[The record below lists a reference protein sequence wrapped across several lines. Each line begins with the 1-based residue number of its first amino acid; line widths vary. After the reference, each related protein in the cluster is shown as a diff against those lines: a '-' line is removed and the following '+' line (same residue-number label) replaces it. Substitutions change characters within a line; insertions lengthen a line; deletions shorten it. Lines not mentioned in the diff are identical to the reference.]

1 MANLYIVP
9 LIGSITCSELTA
21 AEVRSVALHVETT
34 SRGHGAS
41 AHRHHVDPATL
52 SDEARRKRRVT
63 ANHALHMLR
72 KALKSAFDEGKIT
85 NDHAWRSV
93 RGFPHVEKN
102 RVEYLSWTQAKRM
115 VDAARPDLRRLILA
129 ALYTGCRVTELFRI
143 SAGDLLDARM
153 ALYVHPQKTYRG
165 RTIALP
171 EEGYQFFRSL
181 ARGKSRR
188 EPLLVRRDGSPWS
201 SNYVSAIFRPF
212 VRSLGHS
219 DDFVFYSLRHTYASL
234 LLQAGTPPIVV
245 ARQLGHL
252 NMQTVIRTYAHV
264 VDDFFD
270 VEFRQRFRPGF
281 LTEPDMFSNS
291 LVGDDKL

>member
-1 MANLYIVP
+1 
-9 LIGSITCSELTA
+9 LIGSVPCSQLTA
-21 AEVRSVALHVETT
+21 ADVRSVALHVETT
-34 SRGHGAS
+34 SRGYGPGA
-41 AHRHHVDPATL
+41 RRKHVDPATL
-52 SDEARRKRRVT
+52 LDEARRKRRVT
-63 ANHALHMLR
+63 ANHALHMLK

-102 RVEYLSWTQAKRM
+102 RVEYLSLTQAKRM
-115 VDAARPDLRRLILA
+115 VDAARHDLRRLILA

-143 SAGDLLDARM
+143 PAGDLLDARM
-153 ALYVHPQKTYRG
+153 ALYVHPMKTYRG
-165 RTIALP
+165 LTIALP
-171 EEGYQFFRSL
+171 DEGYHFFKSL

-245 ARQLGHL
+245 ALQLGHL

-270 VEFRQRFRPGF
+270 IEFRQSFRPGF
-281 LTEPDMFSNS
+281 LTEPDLFSNS